1 MILQKSFRFADLV
14 LIDSGKVLK
23 KYFCCLIF
31 LWERSYLFS
40 GLSESSKEQN

>member
-14 LIDSGKVLK
+14 LIDSDKVLK
-23 KYFCCLIF
+23 KILLLL

-40 GLSESSKEQN
+40 GLSESSKEHN